1 MVLLAGSKSAYL
13 ISNLEKNMKLTAI
26 LVTLI
31 SSLSYAGQAGMVRL
45 DGSSTVFPISEA
57 VAEEF
62 QKANPKIKVSVA
74 ESGTGGGFKKILA
87 QEIDI
92 TNASRTIKKEEAA
105 AAAEKKITLIEI
117 PVAYDGLTVVV
128 NKKNTWVKSL
138 TMEQL
143 KKIWEP
149 NSTVKTWKDIDPSWP
164 DSKIKFYGPGAAS
177 GTFDYFTE
185 HVNGKSG
192 AIRPDFTG
200 SEDDN
205 VIAKGVMGD
214 KDAMGYFGISYFIA
228 NEKKLNSVA
237 VANGSSKPV
246 SPTFD
251 TVKNGTYPISRPLF
265 IYVNKDE
272 LARPEVS
279 KFVDFYIENAKK
291 LVKDTG
297 YIPMTD
303 EQYKAGISKIATSR
317 K

>member
-1 MVLLAGSKSAYL
+1 
-13 ISNLEKNMKLTAI
+13 MKFVAI
-26 LVTLI
+26 LITLMN
-31 SSLSYAGQAGMVRL
+31 SLSAYAGQAGMVKI

-87 QEIDI
+87 KEIDI
-92 TNASRTIKKEEAA
+92 ANASRTINEKEAA
-105 AAAEKKITLIEI
+105 TAAANKVTLIEI
-117 PVAYDGLTVVV
+117 PVAYDGITVVV
-128 NKKNTWVKSL
+128 NKKNTWAKTL
-138 TMEQL
+138 TMEQM

-149 NSTVKTWKDIDPSWP
+149 NSTVKTWKDVDPSWP

-177 GTFDYFTE
+177 GTFEYFTE
-185 HVNGKSG
+185 HVVGKKAS
-192 AIRPDFTG
+192 IRPDFTG

-205 VIAKGVMGD
+205 VLVKGVVGD
-214 KDAMGYFGISYFIA
+214 KDAMGYFGISYFVA
-228 NEKKLNSVA
+228 NEKKLNA
-237 VANGSSKPV
+237 VSISTPTAKAV
-246 SPTFD
+246 SPSFE
-251 TVKNGTYPISRPLF
+251 TVKDGTYPISRPLF
-265 IYVNKDE
+265 IYVSKEE

-297 YIPMTD
+297 YVPMTE
-303 EQYKAGISKIATSR
+303 EQYKAGISKIASSR